1 MHATN
6 DGRPVL
12 AGDDSIDRTTWC
24 ESTDGGFTWSDV
36 RDFGENG
43 RMYPRVLRLRDGRLL
58 MTYAQRSLVYPIGL
72 RAMLSYDD
80 GTTWDFEHDQNVIE
94 GRTPWGAAQGGGFG
108 NTLELADG
116 RLVSCYSYRAA
127 DGQTYV
133 EVVRWQLPAPK

>member
-1 MHATN
+1 MHAMN
-6 DGRPVL
+6 DGRPVP
-12 AGDDSIDRTTWC
+12 AGDDSIDRTMWC
-24 ESTDGGFTWSDV
+24 ESTDGGLTWSDV
-36 RDFGENG
+36 RDFGEYG
-43 RMYPRVLRLRDGRLL
+43 RMYPRVLRLREGRLL
-58 MTYAQRSLVYPIGL
+58 MTYTQRSLVYPIGL

-80 GTTWDFEHDQNVIE
+80 GATWDFEHDQIVIE

-133 EVVRWQLPAPK
+133 DVVRWQLPAPK